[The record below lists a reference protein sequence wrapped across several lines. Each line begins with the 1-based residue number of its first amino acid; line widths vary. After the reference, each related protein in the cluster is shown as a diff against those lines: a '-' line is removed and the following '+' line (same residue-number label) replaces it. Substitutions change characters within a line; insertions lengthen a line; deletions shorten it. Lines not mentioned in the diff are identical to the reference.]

1 MTTAVVTYGQV
12 TWVDI
17 RQPTEEDIQFL
28 RSHYS
33 FHPLDLEDCL
43 SRVEHPK
50 LDEYEDYLF
59 FVMHFPLFDHQRQV
73 TRPSEVDFF
82 IGANYLVTIHDGVL
96 KPLVR
101 LFNRCEEDDG
111 ARREYMGRGA
121 GRLLY
126 SILDTLVDS
135 IFPMLNKIGAHL
147 REIEEDMFTEDIRK
161 TVQYISLVRRD
172 IIAMRRVI
180 RPQLA
185 VVVALEQKDR
195 PFLQREM
202 EVYWGDVADAFRR
215 AWEILENYRE
225 VIEGLADTS
234 DSVASYQINEV
245 MRTLTVISVVMLP
258 LTLLSGIYGM
268 NVALPLATHP
278 WAFFFII
285 GVMAAMT
292 FFMLWI
298 FYRRGWL

>member
-1 MTTAVVTYGQV
+1 VTTAVVTYGQV